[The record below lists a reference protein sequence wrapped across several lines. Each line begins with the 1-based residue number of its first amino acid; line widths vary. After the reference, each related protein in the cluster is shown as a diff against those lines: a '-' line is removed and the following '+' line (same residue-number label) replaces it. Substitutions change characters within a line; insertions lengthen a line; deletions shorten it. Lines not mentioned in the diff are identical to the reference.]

1 MYNRDCSAIAQHAC
15 ASPDGL
21 VDVIEFTLCS
31 IQAGLSTIKMQ
42 RKDIAA
48 NGLDSIYLWGAKRDG
63 LAYARENKAY
73 LWSKLMSIREDGLS
87 DASAIADALL
97 LLMKVPCLGLVKAAF
112 VAQMLGFDVA
122 CLDSH
127 NLRRKG
133 INLNRVKVGAKLS
146 KELKR
151 KKVLDYIQL
160 CNDTNDAV
168 QGESCSEY
176 YWNSWCDYV
185 AGNKANK
192 LLDTADVVSKY
203 HYDAIVGV

>member
-1 MYNRDCSAIAQHAC
+1 MYNRDCKMIAEHAC
-15 ASPDGL
+15 ASPASL

-42 RKDIAA
+42 RKDIAI
-48 NGLDSIYLWGAKRDG
+48 NGLDSMYLWGAKRDG
-63 LAYARENKAY
+63 LAYAQDNATV
-73 LWSKLMSIREDGLS
+73 LWSKLMSIREQGLYNH
-87 DASAIADALL
+87 DAIADALL

-133 INLNRVKVGAKLS
+133 INLNRVKVAAS
-146 KELKR
+146 LKPATKR
-151 KKVLDYIQL
+151 MRVLDYIQL
-160 CNDTNDAV
+160 CNDTSDAI

-176 YWNSWCDYV
+176 YWNSWCAYV

-192 LLDTADVVSKY
+192 GLDTADVVSKY
-203 HYDAIVGV
+203 HYDNVVM